1 MKLVTWNTQWC
12 KGLDGVVS
20 PERIVSGAKA
30 IADFDVLCL
39 QEISV
44 NYAQLTGDSAL
55 NQPQAIQA
63 LLPGFE
69 VVFGPSVDE
78 YVPGHGI
85 RQQFGNLIASRLPIL
100 QIQHLALPS
109 PVALGE
115 PHHWMPRLCTI
126 CTVQAAWGP
135 VRVMTTHL
143 EYYSQSQRQSQAAQV
158 RQWHQMACDQALRP
172 PVSLP
177 IDINTPYQTKPHT
190 TDVILCGDFNFEPNS
205 DEYQVITSS
214 TQTHHFVDSWPLG
227 KPNTPHPPT
236 FRLYDDTYGPEP
248 SSCDFIFVSES
259 LAKRVK
265 TVAADTQTQ
274 VSDHQPL
281 YLELG

>member
-1 MKLVTWNTQWC
+1 
-12 KGLDGVVS
+12 
-20 PERIVSGAKA
+20 
-30 IADFDVLCL
+30 
-39 QEISV
+39 
-44 NYAQLTGDSAL
+44 
-55 NQPQAIQA
+55 
-63 LLPGFE
+63 
-69 VVFGPSVDE
+69 
-78 YVPGHGI
+78 
-85 RQQFGNLIASRLPIL
+85 
-100 QIQHLALPS
+100 
-109 PVALGE
+109 
-115 PHHWMPRLCTI
+115 
-126 CTVQAAWGP
+126 
-135 VRVMTTHL
+135 MTTHL

-205 DEYQVITSS
+205 VEYQVITSS
-214 TQTHHFVDSWPLG
+214 TQRHHFVDSWPLG

-265 TVAADTQTQ
+265 TVAAETQTQ

-281 YLELG
+281 YLELS